1 MDIDSVLSSLADL
14 KKELENALT
23 EAGYQGNLGYSDA
36 DMRCSLEEW
45 DDKINE
51 EEETDNA

>member
-1 MDIDSVLSSLADL
+1 MDLDSVLSSLEDL

-23 EAGYQGNLGYSDA
+23 EAGYQSNLNTNQRS
-36 DMRCSLEEW
+36 SLEEW